1 MTSKWS
7 PKDPQDVRD
16 YWIDFTSLLTEGET
30 ITAATVAVPDDQADP
45 ISPFAL
51 LAKVNDS
58 TATPLVRARFS
69 GGSPGSYAI
78 QYHVTTSAGQEFDLT
93 KNLVVKERTA

>member
-1 MTSKWS
+1 MSRWS

-16 YWIDFTSLLTEGET
+16 YWIDFSSLLAEDET
-30 ITAATVAVPDDQADP
+30 ITAATVEVPGDQDDPVDP
-45 ISPFAL
+45 FTL

-58 TATPLVRARFS
+58 TDTPLVRARFS
-69 GGSPGSYAI
+69 GGSPGDYSI

-93 KNLVVKERTA
+93 KKLSVKERTA